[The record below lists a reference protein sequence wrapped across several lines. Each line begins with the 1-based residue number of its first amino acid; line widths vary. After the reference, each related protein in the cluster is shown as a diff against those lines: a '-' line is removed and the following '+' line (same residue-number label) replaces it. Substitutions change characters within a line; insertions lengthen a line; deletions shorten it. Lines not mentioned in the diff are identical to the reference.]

1 MSFWAWDCQYPIS
14 TYQFIS
20 VKCPHLSR
28 KSTDYAPRETF
39 NFPPLSRTDACA
51 HCSSSGPLIDLSIEI
66 AFDWHFSYNDW
77 IDLITSFAIWN
88 HIWLDRFNNAWWDW
102 MCICNFAHL
111 CSVLCVQQAQYSI
124 LEFEIET
131 FLSLSLSFYQTSFF
145 WSMIVAYSDS
155 HPTLHDGTG

>member
-111 CSVLCVQQAQYSI
+111 ISALFCVFSKRNI
-124 LEFEIET
+124 RSLNLKLKPF
-131 FLSLSLSFYQTSFF
+131 SLSLSTRHPFSEA
-145 WSMIVAYSDS
+145 WS
-155 HPTLHDGTG
+155 